1 MQEKINL
8 WFIAARPW
16 SYTAAIIPVS
26 LGAVLAYAEE
36 SQFRG
41 LLFFLTLLGGICLQA
56 GVNFLNT
63 YGDFVSGLDDKDHAS
78 CPQLVKGEIVPKKI
92 LAAGVVSLLLGVLS
106 GVYPV
111 LCGGI
116 PVLVCGFIGVVGASS
131 YTTGIFPYKYVGLGS
146 IMVFFLMGALMVIP
160 SWYIQGAHGVWVPLF
175 GSLPI
180 SFLVMAIMHGNEIRD
195 IEHDKQC
202 GISTLAMKMGL
213 RRAII
218 FYKSLYVLAYLS
230 TAVLVICRVFSAW
243 ALLVYLL
250 LPGSIKDLK
259 NLNTQTDSE
268 FIRKL
273 AKKTGKFH
281 FLFGFLLVIGIWI
294 GTLLN

>member
-1 MQEKINL
+1 M
-8 WFIAARPW
+8 
-16 SYTAAIIPVS
+16 
-26 LGAVLAYAEE
+26 
-36 SQFRG
+36 
-41 LLFFLTLLGGICLQA
+41 
-56 GVNFLNT
+56 
-63 YGDFVSGLDDKDHAS
+63 
-78 CPQLVKGEIVPKKI
+78 
-92 LAAGVVSLLLGVLS
+92 LGVLS

-160 SWYIQGAHGVWVPLF
+160 SWYIQGAHGVWVPLL